1 MIHYFGKVFM
11 HRFAALVLLCFVV
24 GCDSA
29 GGKPSSAGSASSAA
43 ANGSVAGAAQP
54 AKSDVKLDLK
64 TVDEVKALIASKK
77 GKVVVMDAW
86 STYCDPC
93 MKEFPGLVALHKKYG
108 PEKLACISLCVNYV
122 EGVTKVDEE
131 VEPIMEFLTK
141 MGATFDNV
149 LATETDELVYKKLDF
164 PSVPA
169 IFIYD
174 RDGKLV
180 KLINTETTY
189 AEVEKIVAPLLQ

>member
-1 MIHYFGKVFM
+1 M
-11 HRFAALVLLCFVV
+11 HRFALIFCMSVLA
-24 GCDSA
+24 GCDHVDE
-29 GGKPSSAGSASSAA
+29 KSSPAGSATSAA
-43 ANGSVAGAAQP
+43 VNASAGATAQP

-131 VEPIMEFLTK
+131 VERLLALTLLSA
-141 MGATFDNV
+141 MCEVT
-149 LATETDELVYKKLDF
+149 
-164 PSVPA
+164 
-169 IFIYD
+169 
-174 RDGKLV
+174 R
-180 KLINTETTY
+180 LIERER
-189 AEVEKIVAPLLQ
+189 AAAGGGD